1 MLVLDSIVSISLE
14 INKLKKTYLKLNMK
28 NCFLFIEAQ
37 TVAPIKK
44 AALKIVIINTRIN
57 AINVL
62 VILPLLIKFKMKQ
75 SKRIQHI
82 DLGY

>member
-1 MLVLDSIVSISLE
+1 
-14 INKLKKTYLKLNMK
+14 
-28 NCFLFIEAQ
+28 
-37 TVAPIKK
+37 
-44 AALKIVIINTRIN
+44 VIINTRIN